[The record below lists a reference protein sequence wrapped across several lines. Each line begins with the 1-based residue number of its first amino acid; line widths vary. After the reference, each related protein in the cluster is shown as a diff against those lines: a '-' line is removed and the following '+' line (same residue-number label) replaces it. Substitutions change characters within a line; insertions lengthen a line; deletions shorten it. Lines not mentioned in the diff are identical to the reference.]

1 MPHLPTPQTG
11 SNAKINQKVA
21 LAIAH
26 KMGESNQD
34 GTLTFGTFWAVFS
47 FIKGTFGHSFTS
59 LNRFCPVDLGFFYS
73 IVLLH
78 ILYSF

>member
-1 MPHLPTPQTG
+1 MPVLENG
-11 SNAKINQKVA
+11 ARC
-21 LAIAH
+21 
-26 KMGESNQD
+26 D
-34 GTLTFGTFWAVFS
+34 
-47 FIKGTFGHSFTS
+47 IKGTFGHSFTS